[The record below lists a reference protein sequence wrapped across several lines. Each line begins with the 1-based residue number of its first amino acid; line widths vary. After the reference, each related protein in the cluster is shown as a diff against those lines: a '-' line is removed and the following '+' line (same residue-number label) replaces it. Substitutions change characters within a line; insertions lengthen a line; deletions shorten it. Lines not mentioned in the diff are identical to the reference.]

1 MFQPLNMC
9 MFLTFSP
16 PPPNSLTFV
25 AMLLKTVC
33 KKENHGAF
41 VSGGFFS
48 DLLGKKGAH
57 LLTTSVHLESVYKGE
72 QREGWVYRRKQKA
85 S

>member
-9 MFLTFSP
+9 MFLTFSA
-16 PPPNSLTFV
+16 TFV

-48 DLLGKKGAH
+48 ALLGKKV
-57 LLTTSVHLESVYKGE
+57 LISSP
-72 QREGWVYRRKQKA
+72 RR
-85 S
+85 ST